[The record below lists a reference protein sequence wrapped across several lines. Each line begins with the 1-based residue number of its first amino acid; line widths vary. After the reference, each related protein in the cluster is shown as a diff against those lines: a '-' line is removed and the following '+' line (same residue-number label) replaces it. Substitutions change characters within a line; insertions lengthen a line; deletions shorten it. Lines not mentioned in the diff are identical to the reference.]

1 MLRAFTDGFR
11 KFSELCFTSL
21 GSARFNWHS
30 FAQFLAWSSLLW
42 LSMTWQQRFFTQK
55 YFLSTTSLACSSA
68 LNLLFCS
75 ARSSLYGEKK
85 ETLPSSPPTFFIR
98 TPLVAASVFL
108 VKLLLHKRELT
119 AQKMK
124 LFIKD
129 FFSNSDQI
137 HSFLRMWSNL
147 LKKSLME
154 NFFLCSDYIKALEFV
169 KITYTLFFE
178 KLFLSHIHKRNWKL
192 CI

>member
-1 MLRAFTDGFR
+1 MSDVNCNVNTWVNTDQTRLERPPLVKATLKVQCSYPVFA
-11 KFSELCFTSL
+11 LVL
-21 GSARFNWHS
+21 GWR
-30 FAQFLAWSSLLW
+30 
-42 LSMTWQQRFFTQK
+42 QRFFTQK

-68 LNLLFCS
+68 LNFLFCS

-85 ETLPSSPPTFFIR
+85 ETLPSSPPAFFIR
-98 TPLVAASVFL
+98 TPLVVASVFL

-119 AQKMK
+119 TQKMK

-129 FFSNSDQI
+129 FFSNCDQI

-178 KLFLSHIHKRNWKL
+178 KLFLSHIHKRN
-192 CI
+192 